1 MGELAYDVRYG
12 MGPGIVL
19 LPSVQPLGLEKP
31 EGDALLESRGQGRS
45 LLLPESL
52 EWYRIEMAMAAV
64 SGYHL
69 AHGNQGGRP
78 DSWLIGFA
86 GAFGLAQLFQV

>member
-1 MGELAYDVRYG
+1 MGELAYDVGSG
-12 MGPGIVL
+12 MGLRFVL
-19 LPSVQPLGLEKP
+19 LPSVRPLGLEKP

-64 SGYHL
+64 WWYHL

-78 DSWLIGFA
+78 DNWLIDFV
-86 GAFGLAQLFQV
+86 GAFGLALSFQA